1 MSKCIL
7 EYQNVSLGYDQDEV
21 ISDINLKL
29 ESGMLLPF
37 VGPNGAGK
45 STLFKSM
52 LGFLEPKKGSI
63 VRDFGN
69 SCPGYV
75 PQQKHL
81 DSMFPISVRQ
91 IVAMGLYHKKGLPGF
106 FSSTQNTCLDSALE
120 RFGLVEHQNKTFGE
134 LSGGLKQ
141 KTLIARSL
149 VGGAEIIFM
158 DEPMA
163 GLDASSEEMM
173 LKLLIE
179 LNRQDNKTIFM
190 AHHRLEDLSRLS
202 DKACVVNRHRA
213 KLCASNEVWK
223 HLS

>member
-1 MSKCIL
+1 MSNCIL
-7 EYQNVSLGYDQDEV
+7 EYQDVSLGYDQDEV
-21 ISDINLKL
+21 VGEINLKL

-45 STLFKSM
+45 STLFRSM
-52 LGFLEPKKGSI
+52 LGFLEPKRGSI
-63 VRDFGN
+63 VRNFG
-69 SCPGYV
+69 SGCPGYV

-91 IVAMGLYHKKGLPGF
+91 IVAMGLYHESGLQGF
-106 FSSTQNTCLDSALE
+106 FSSDQNASLNFTLE
-120 RFGLVEHQNKTFGE
+120 RFGLIEHQNKTFGE

-173 LKLLIE
+173 LRLLID
-179 LNRQDNKTIFM
+179 LNKQDNKTIFM

-202 DKACVVNRHRA
+202 DKACVVNRHRV
-213 KLCASNEVWK
+213 KLCASSEVWK